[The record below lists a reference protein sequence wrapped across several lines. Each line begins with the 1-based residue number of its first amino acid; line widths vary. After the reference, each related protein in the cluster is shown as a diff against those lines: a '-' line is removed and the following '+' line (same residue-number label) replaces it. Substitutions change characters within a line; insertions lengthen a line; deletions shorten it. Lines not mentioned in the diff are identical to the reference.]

1 MLINSAMQS
10 QGFAGTLT
18 GALFSLRVDQSQF
31 FWLEKSEASI
41 SRRNQKTALITR

>member
-10 QGFAGTLT
+10 QGFT
-18 GALFSLRVDQSQF
+18 GAFARALFSLRVDQRQF

-41 SRRNQKTALITR
+41 SRGNQKTALITR